1 MRTPS
6 TRLAIGLSAA
16 ALSLL
21 AACAA
26 QAPAPAT
33 PATTPATAATEP
45 AAAGDGSDAKQT
57 IIGSRLPS
65 KTTEKLVRQIGSQS
79 AQDAHRNRPP
89 DPGPRSN

>member
-6 TRLAIGLSAA
+6 TRLAIGLSAV

-33 PATTPATAATEP
+33 TPAEP